1 MNRPLI
7 VASMIFSL
15 TTAGNVA
22 IAEGL
27 NGATALVCSSNETF
41 DCASTRECIADSP
54 EAINIPRLIR
64 LDLNAKKA
72 FTKRLSGEENVAP
85 IGAQQMLNGKLI
97 LQGVQNGYGWSMAI
111 SEGTGSMSLAIAG
124 DGAGVVVFGTCMGL

>member
-7 VASMIFSL
+7 VASAIVGL
-15 TTAGNVA
+15 TAAGNVTF
-22 IAEGL
+22 AEGL

-41 DCASTRECIADSP
+41 DCASARECIADSP

-85 IGAQQMLNGKLI
+85 ISAQQVMNGRLI
-97 LQGVQNGYGWSMAI
+97 LQGAQNGFGWSMAI
-111 SEGTGSMSLAIAG
+111 SEGTGAMSLAIAG